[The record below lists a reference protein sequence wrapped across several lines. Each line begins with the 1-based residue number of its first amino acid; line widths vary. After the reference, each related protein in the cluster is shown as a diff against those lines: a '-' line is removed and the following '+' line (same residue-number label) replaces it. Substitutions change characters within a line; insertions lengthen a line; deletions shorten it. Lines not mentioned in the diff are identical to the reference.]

1 MAEPRKKLRR
11 YEIKGHARFLTFSCN
26 QRLALFENPAI
37 RDTFAEQVFL
47 ARSRLGFKLFAWVIM
62 PEHVHL
68 LVLPLE
74 STVPSI
80 LSATKR
86 PFSALVLQRWRELEA
101 PVLERIRD
109 GSGAERFWQAGGGY
123 DRNIFSEG
131 ELREKIRY
139 IHENPVRR
147 GLVEREEDWAW
158 SSARA
163 MRGLETRWP
172 TIDRA

>member
-1 MAEPRKKLRR
+1 MPEPRKKRRR
-11 YEIKGHARFLTFSCN
+11 YEIEGHARFLTFSCYR
-26 QRLALFENPAI
+26 RLALFGSSAI
-37 RDTFAEQVFL
+37 RDAFAERIFL
-47 ARSRLGFKLFAWVIM
+47 ARSRLGFKLLAWVIM

-86 PFSALVLQRWRELEA
+86 PFSAMVLGRWRELRA
-101 PVLERIRD
+101 PVLDRIRD
-109 GSGAERFWQAGGGY
+109 RSGAERFWQAGGGY

-163 MRGLETRWP
+163 MRGLETRWA
-172 TIDRA
+172 TIDRV